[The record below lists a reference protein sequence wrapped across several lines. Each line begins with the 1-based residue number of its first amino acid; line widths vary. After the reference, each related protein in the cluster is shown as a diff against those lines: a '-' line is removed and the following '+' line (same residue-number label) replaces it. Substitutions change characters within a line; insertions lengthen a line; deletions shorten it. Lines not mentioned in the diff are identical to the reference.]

1 MWGVSKQKHRL
12 YEAGQPARHPDNRNT
27 ATSWWDMILVQ
38 PTKRFRDKVQSC
50 KTSDTLDNVVSLLGV
65 TMQIEKAMIRVARR
79 VAHIDTPGH
88 GI

>member
-1 MWGVSKQKHRL
+1 MWGVSKQRRG

-27 ATSWWDMILVQ
+27 EKPSWWDMILVQ

-50 KTSDTLDNVVSLLGV
+50 KTSDTLYTVVSLLGV
-65 TMQIEKAMIRVARR
+65 TMQMKKAMIRVARR
-79 VAHIDTPGH
+79 VAHIDTTGH